1 MVGFV
6 RAHFAALCC
15 PCLLYDAS
23 QCLLN
28 GLTNEDQ
35 VFGVIWTQLLNQK
48 FLNNGLEAKGPERL
62 GNHPLTVRTTSSML
76 RQLTHIMSKI
86 KLRLRKLSGCY
97 ASEHPH
103 LRPKGPPLTMTL
115 QIRIFA
121 VCFSCSP
128 TKQTIKDVQFVEKSV
143 VMNKRNNYFDMG
155 SGEVFSKWRE
165 KTSSS
170 LHFSLFPSPGLFN
183 TGMLT
188 GLSRGVVSQ
197 RPCQSYDV
205 F

>member
-35 VFGVIWTQLLNQK
+35 IFGVIWTQLLNQK
-48 FLNNGLEAKGPERL
+48 FLNNGLEAKGTERL
-62 GNHPLTVRTTSSML
+62 GNHPPTVRTTSSML
-76 RQLTHIMSKI
+76 RELTHIMSKI

-103 LRPKGPPLTMTL
+103 LRPKGPHSYYDSSDKNFCCVLQLLTYEANNQRYT
-115 QIRIFA
+115 
-121 VCFSCSP
+121 VC
-128 TKQTIKDVQFVEKSV
+128 
-143 VMNKRNNYFDMG
+143 
-155 SGEVFSKWRE
+155 RE
-165 KTSSS
+165 I
-170 LHFSLFPSPGLFN
+170 G
-183 TGMLT
+183 
-188 GLSRGVVSQ
+188 
-197 RPCQSYDV
+197 CDE
-205 F
+205 